1 MTDQPHYAISVSVQV
16 SYLPDQS
23 DAEARRFA
31 FAYTVKITNIGQIAA
46 QLISRHWVITDSN
59 GDVQEVKGLGVVGAQ
74 PLLNPN
80 QQFEYTSGT
89 VLNTEE
95 GQMHG
100 SYFFVAVDGT
110 QFEAAIEP
118 FILAQPAHMLKPRVL
133 H

>member
-1 MTDQPHYAISVSVQV
+1 MSNQPHYSVSVSVQV
-16 SYLPDQS
+16 NYLPDQS
-23 DAEARRFA
+23 NAEESRFA
-31 FAYTVKITNIGQIAA
+31 YAYTVKITNVGNVAA

-59 GDVQEVKGLGVVGAQ
+59 GHVQEVKGLGVVGAQ

-89 VLNTEE
+89 VLNTQE
-95 GQMHG
+95 GKMHG

-110 QFEAAIEP
+110 RFEAAIEP
-118 FILAQPAHMLKPRVL
+118 FILAQPADMVKPRVL